1 MTYAQG
7 RTIHDADSHVME
19 PVDWL
24 VPFAEEGMKE
34 RLLRRAPRPIRP
46 PSPRRRRCSKA

>member
-1 MTYAQG
+1 
-7 RTIHDADSHVME
+7 ME

-34 RLLRRAPRPIRP
+34 RLYRRAPLAN
-46 PSPRRRRCSKA
+46 PSAKARRRRFSKA